1 MPLGVPFT
9 VVQYLLT
16 FAIGL
21 YVYID
26 GKQRASRDMLDALR
40 REGDAAREQ
49 LRAQLDTRL
58 AATERFNETVRERML
73 HMPTKT
79 DLHALTTAVTELRG
93 EVRGSINGMRH
104 RVDSIHDRSVRIEE
118 FVKETVP

>member
-1 MPLGVPFT
+1 MSPEVPIT

-21 YVYID
+21 YVYIA
-26 GKQRASRDMLDALR
+26 QRQQASRDMLDLVR

-49 LRAQLDTRL
+49 LRAQTETRL
-58 AATERFNETVRERML
+58 DAAERFNETVRERMQHL
-73 HMPTKT
+73 PSKN
-79 DLHALTTAVTELRG
+79 DLHQLVSAVTELRG

-118 FVKETVP
+118 FVKETAT